1 MNSIYIV
8 AQFLSYFRKVE
19 KQRSRTT
26 WVQWREI
33 VEEIYREKY
42 FQGKIKTI
50 INSGTA
56 DSSKIQSTANF
67 ISLLSNLTESEKTE
81 TLQLIH
87 LYLELLKKDK
97 DLILAEKLDSQLKEF
112 YVAPENND
120 SEIQNTVLK
129 WISDKEEDKFYFKI
143 KLDGTLL
150 LVLLDFFLRWIS
162 LWNYKTNSITSS
174 EINET
179 PGFFLLS
186 QLLIIP
192 VIIFLISYFRD
203 KNIIHKTQEIFKK
216 IGRKD
221 LKIINNH
228 SPWNYLIC
236 FLILI
241 IGTLVSVISL
251 NIAEEEYPVL
261 IPIFAIVYGLYL
273 IVILSFYSKKRPSI
287 SLIMT
292 QLERINLNQVKNNLN
307 HNENDEE
314 IIELDVSLRSA
325 NDKME
330 AYVLEAALFGALAFS
345 GFLQLISSSNVSI
358 ESLGAFSTNIYTIF
372 EELVNFSIASTFKS
386 LEFLLSKDGILSL
399 MAFLTLF
406 CSVFFL
412 AVIASRLRFN
422 DLADSIDRSLQLSK
436 IYNEKEENTINTNSG
451 MTNESSN
458 FFTNLIRKHLIQGN
472 LSLEQTFPIME
483 FMRFFRTLGIFTFFV
498 IVVAGGLF
506 VSAQLSMV
514 LAFIMLISFLFFK
527 LKLIVQYLKNVTTQ
541 FQEFYFRVEKKVFYF
556 IIGSVLLCFVLRSFN
571 FDGKLTQTII
581 VISFL
586 IIFIH
591 YLLSLFIPEKLE
603 DAEITES
610 IFMSGNRNKI
620 ALKKLYKISLA
631 VLFLGLMFKIMH
643 FPGAGLLLMV
653 GVFLLAGYFIFG
665 QKTTNNNKFLGF
677 IYRTCFSLTIIG
689 GIFFMMHWPGAG
701 FVRLVSIVSLIL
713 GFILLF
719 FHKKQ
724 LLQTTKNITIT
735 FVILACL
742 LQFPLFRFALTT
754 LSFDYPIYLEK
765 MEIAEIRTKI
775 TGTIDLGYV
784 NAKTK
789 PELDSLKYY
798 MNLNDKIIDKINPH
812 ELNDYCYLILENQ
825 SDTSVLNHGLKW
837 SNWIIKQDQY
847 YTHYLIN
854 IQFLIKLKEYNSALN
869 QLKILEKLKFDE
881 DEKNVLKEIKELKE
895 ICFKNLK
902 VSK

>member
-8 AQFLSYFRKVE
+8 AQFITYFRKVE

-67 ISLLSNLTESEKTE
+67 ISLLSNLSESEKTE

-179 PGFFLLS
+179 PGIFLLS

-203 KNIIHKTQEIFKK
+203 KNIIHKTQEIFKN

-273 IVILSFYSKKRPSI
+273 IVILSFFSKKRPSI

-422 DLADSIDRSLQLSK
+422 DLADAIDRSLQLSK
-436 IYNEKEENTINTNSG
+436 IYNEKEENSINVNSG
-451 MTNESSN
+451 IANESSN

-506 VSAQLSMV
+506 VSTQLSMV

-754 LSFDYPIYLEK
+754 LSFNYPIYLEK

-881 DEKNVLKEIKELKE
+881 DEKSVLKEIKELKE
-895 ICFKNLK
+895 ICYKNLPLVK
-902 VSK
+902 

>member
-1 MNSIYIV
+1 
-8 AQFLSYFRKVE
+8 
-19 KQRSRTT
+19 
-26 WVQWREI
+26 
-33 VEEIYREKY
+33 
-42 FQGKIKTI
+42 
-50 INSGTA
+50 
-56 DSSKIQSTANF
+56 
-67 ISLLSNLTESEKTE
+67 
-81 TLQLIH
+81 
-87 LYLELLKKDK
+87 
-97 DLILAEKLDSQLKEF
+97 
-112 YVAPENND
+112 
-120 SEIQNTVLK
+120 
-129 WISDKEEDKFYFKI
+129 
-143 KLDGTLL
+143 
-150 LVLLDFFLRWIS
+150 
-162 LWNYKTNSITSS
+162 
-174 EINET
+174 
-179 PGFFLLS
+179 
-186 QLLIIP
+186 
-192 VIIFLISYFRD
+192 
-203 KNIIHKTQEIFKK
+203 
-216 IGRKD
+216 
-221 LKIINNH
+221 
-228 SPWNYLIC
+228 
-236 FLILI
+236 
-241 IGTLVSVISL
+241 
-251 NIAEEEYPVL
+251 
-261 IPIFAIVYGLYL
+261 
-273 IVILSFYSKKRPSI
+273 
-287 SLIMT
+287 
-292 QLERINLNQVKNNLN
+292 
-307 HNENDEE
+307 
-314 IIELDVSLRSA
+314 
-325 NDKME
+325 
-330 AYVLEAALFGALAFS
+330 
-345 GFLQLISSSNVSI
+345 
-358 ESLGAFSTNIYTIF
+358 
-372 EELVNFSIASTFKS
+372 
-386 LEFLLSKDGILSL
+386 
-399 MAFLTLF
+399 
-406 CSVFFL
+406 
-412 AVIASRLRFN
+412 
-422 DLADSIDRSLQLSK
+422 
-436 IYNEKEENTINTNSG
+436 
-451 MTNESSN
+451 
-458 FFTNLIRKHLIQGN
+458 
-472 LSLEQTFPIME
+472 
-483 FMRFFRTLGIFTFFV
+483 
-498 IVVAGGLF
+498 
-506 VSAQLSMV
+506 
-514 LAFIMLISFLFFK
+514 
-527 LKLIVQYLKNVTTQ
+527 
-541 FQEFYFRVEKKVFYF
+541 
-556 IIGSVLLCFVLRSFN
+556 
-571 FDGKLTQTII
+571 
-581 VISFL
+581 L

-754 LSFDYPIYLEK
+754 LSFNYPIYLEK

-881 DEKNVLKEIKELKE
+881 DEKSVLKEIKELKE
-895 ICFKNLK
+895 ICYKNLPLVK
-902 VSK
+902 

>member
-97 DLILAEKLDSQLKEF
+97 DLILAEKLDTQLKEF
-112 YVAPENND
+112 YVATENND

-162 LWNYKTNSITSS
+162 LWNYKTN
-174 EINET
+174 NENT
-179 PGFFLLS
+179 GFFVLI
-186 QLLIIP
+186 QLVIIP
-192 VIIFLISYFRD
+192 LIIFLISYYRD
-203 KNIIHKTQEIFKK
+203 KNIILKTQEIFKN

-221 LKIINNH
+221 LKISNKH

-241 IGTLVSVISL
+241 IWSMVSVIALKIPKEAHSL
-251 NIAEEEYPVL
+251 L
-261 IPIFAIVYGLYL
+261 IPIYALVYGIYL
-273 IVILSFYSKKRPSI
+273 IVILSFFSKKRPSI
-287 SLIMT
+287 SYIMN
-292 QLERINLNQVKNNLN
+292 QLEKINLNQVKSNLN

-314 IIELDVSLRSA
+314 IIDLDVSLRSA

-345 GFLQLISSSNVSI
+345 GFIQLISSSNVSI

-372 EELVNFSIASTFKS
+372 EGLVNFSLASTFKS

-451 MTNESSN
+451 MPNESSN

-514 LAFIMLISFLFFK
+514 LAFIMFISFLFFK
-527 LKLIVQYLKNVTTQ
+527 LKLIIQYLKNVTTQ

-556 IIGSVLLCFVLRSFN
+556 IIGSIALCFVLRSFSFN
-571 FDGKLTQTII
+571 GKLTQIFI
-581 VISFL
+581 VSSFF
-586 IIFIH
+586 IIFVH

-603 DAEITES
+603 DEEISDS
-610 IFMSGNRNKI
+610 IFVNGNRNKI
-620 ALKKLYKISLA
+620 AIKKLYKISLA
-631 VLFLGLMFKIMH
+631 VFFLGLMFKIVS
-643 FPGAGLLLMV
+643 FPGATLLFV
-653 GVFLLAGYFIFG
+653 IGSFLLAIYFLIS
-665 QKTTNNNKFLGF
+665 QKTKNENKILGL
-677 IYRTCFSLTIIG
+677 IYRISFSLTIIG
-689 GIFFMMHWPGAG
+689 SSFFMMHWPGAG
-701 FVRLVSIVSLIL
+701 FVRLVCIIFLTLSFISL
-713 GFILLF
+713 FIY
-719 FHKKQ
+719 KKQ
-724 LLQTTKNITIT
+724 LLQSTKNITIT
-735 FVILACL
+735 FVILVCL
-742 LQFPLFRFALTT
+742 LQFPLFRFAITT
-754 LSFDYPIYLEK
+754 LSLNYPVYLEK
-765 MEIAEIRTKI
+765 MEIAKIRSKI
-775 TGTIDLGYV
+775 TEPIDLGFV

-789 PELDSLKYY
+789 PELDSLKFY
-798 MNLNDKIIDKINPH
+798 MNETDKILNKITPH
-812 ELNDYCYLILENQ
+812 ELLEDCFIILENQ
-825 SDTSVLNHGLKW
+825 SDTSILNHSLKW
-837 SNWIIKQDQY
+837 SNWIIKKDNY
-847 YTHYLIN
+847 YANYFLNVEI
-854 IQFLIKLKEYNSALN
+854 LIKLKEYNSALN

-881 DEKNVLKEIKELKE
+881 DEKSIRKEINELKV
-895 ICFKNLK
+895 ICNQNLHELK
-902 VSK
+902 

>member
-81 TLQLIH
+81 TLQLID

-97 DLILAEKLDSQLKEF
+97 DLILAEKLDTQLKEF
-112 YVAPENND
+112 FVATENND
-120 SEIQNTVLK
+120 SEIQKTVLK
-129 WISDKEEDKFYFKI
+129 WISDKKEDKFYFKI
-143 KLDGTLL
+143 KLDGTLS

-162 LWNYKTNSITSS
+162 LWNYKTN
-174 EINET
+174 NENT
-179 PGFFLLS
+179 GFFVLI
-186 QLLIIP
+186 QLVIIP
-192 VIIFLISYFRD
+192 LIIFLISYYRD
-203 KNIIHKTQEIFKK
+203 KNIILKTQEIFKN

-221 LKIINNH
+221 LKISNKH

-241 IGTLVSVISL
+241 IWSMVLVIALKIPKEAHSL
-251 NIAEEEYPVL
+251 L
-261 IPIFAIVYGLYL
+261 IPIYALVYGIYL
-273 IVILSFYSKKRPSI
+273 IVILSFFSKKKPSI
-287 SLIMT
+287 SYIIN
-292 QLERINLNQVKNNLN
+292 QLEKINLNQVKSNLN

-314 IIELDVSLRSA
+314 IIDLDVSLRSA

-345 GFLQLISSSNVSI
+345 GFIQLISSSNVSI

-372 EELVNFSIASTFKS
+372 EGLVNFSLTSTFKS
-386 LEFLLSKDGILSL
+386 LEFLLSKKGILSL

-498 IVVAGGLF
+498 IIVTGGLF
-506 VSAQLSMV
+506 VSAQLSIV

-527 LKLIVQYLKNVTTQ
+527 LKLIVQYIKNVTTQ
-541 FQEFYFRVEKKVFYF
+541 FQEFYFKVEKKVFYF
-556 IIGSVLLCFVLRSFN
+556 IIGSIALCFVLRSFSFN
-571 FDGKLTQTII
+571 GKLTQIFI
-581 VISFL
+581 VSSFF
-586 IIFIH
+586 IIFVH

-603 DAEITES
+603 DEEISDS
-610 IFMSGNRNKI
+610 IFVNGNRNKI

-631 VLFLGLMFKIMH
+631 IFFLGLMFKIVS
-643 FPGAGLLLMV
+643 FPAATLLFV
-653 GVFLLAGYFIFG
+653 IGSFLLAIYFLIS
-665 QKTTNNNKFLGF
+665 QKTKNENKILGL
-677 IYRTCFSLTIIG
+677 IYRISFSLTIIG
-689 GIFFMMHWPGAG
+689 SSFFMMHWPGAG
-701 FVRLVSIVSLIL
+701 FVRLVCIIFLIL
-713 GFILLF
+713 SFISLF
-719 FHKKQ
+719 IYKKQ
-724 LLQTTKNITIT
+724 LLQSTKNITIT
-735 FVILACL
+735 FVILVCL
-742 LQFPLFRFALTT
+742 LQFPLFRFAITT
-754 LSFDYPIYLEK
+754 LSLNYPVYLEK
-765 MEIAEIRTKI
+765 MEIAKIRSKI
-775 TGTIDLGYV
+775 TEPIDLGFV

-789 PELDSLKYY
+789 PELDSLKFY
-798 MNLNDKIIDKINPH
+798 MNETDKILNKITPH
-812 ELNDYCYLILENQ
+812 ELLEDCFIILENQ
-825 SDTSVLNHGLKW
+825 SDTSILNHSLKW
-837 SNWIIKQDQY
+837 SNWIIKKDNY
-847 YTHYLIN
+847 YANYFLKIK
-854 IQFLIKLKEYNSALN
+854 ILIKLKNYNSALN

-881 DEKNVLKEIKELKE
+881 DEKSIRKEINELKV
-895 ICFKNLK
+895 ICNQNLHK
-902 VSK
+902 LK

>member
-8 AQFLSYFRKVE
+8 AQFITYFRKVE

-67 ISLLSNLTESEKTE
+67 ISLLSNLSESEKTE

-179 PGFFLLS
+179 PGIFLLS

-203 KNIIHKTQEIFKK
+203 KNIIHKTQEIFKN

-273 IVILSFYSKKRPSI
+273 IVILSFFSKKRPSI

-422 DLADSIDRSLQLSK
+422 DLADAIDRSLQLSK
-436 IYNEKEENTINTNSG
+436 IYNEKEENSINVNSG
-451 MTNESSN
+451 IANESSN

-541 FQEFYFRVEKKVFYF
+541 FQEFYFKVEKKVFYF

-754 LSFDYPIYLEK
+754 LSFNYPIYLEK

-881 DEKNVLKEIKELKE
+881 DEKSVLKEIKELKE
-895 ICFKNLK
+895 ICYKNLPLVK
-902 VSK
+902 

>member
-97 DLILAEKLDSQLKEF
+97 DLILAEKLDTQLKEF
-112 YVAPENND
+112 YVATENND

-162 LWNYKTNSITSS
+162 LWNYKTN
-174 EINET
+174 NENT
-179 PGFFLLS
+179 GFFVLI
-186 QLLIIP
+186 QLVIIP
-192 VIIFLISYFRD
+192 LIIFLISYYRD
-203 KNIIHKTQEIFKK
+203 KNIILKTQEIFKN

-221 LKIINNH
+221 LKISNKH

-241 IGTLVSVISL
+241 IWSMVLVIALKIPKEAHSL
-251 NIAEEEYPVL
+251 L
-261 IPIFAIVYGLYL
+261 IPIYALVYGIYL
-273 IVILSFYSKKRPSI
+273 IVILSFFSKKKPSI
-287 SLIMT
+287 SYIIN
-292 QLERINLNQVKNNLN
+292 QLEKINLNQVKSNLN

-314 IIELDVSLRSA
+314 IIDLDVSLRSA

-345 GFLQLISSSNVSI
+345 GFIQLISSSNVSI

-372 EELVNFSIASTFKS
+372 EGLVNFSLASTFKS
-386 LEFLLSKDGILSL
+386 LEFLLSKNGILSL

-458 FFTNLIRKHLIQGN
+458 FFTNLISKHLIQGN

-498 IVVAGGLF
+498 IIVTGGLF
-506 VSAQLSMV
+506 VSAQLSIV

-527 LKLIVQYLKNVTTQ
+527 LKLIVQYIKNVTTQ
-541 FQEFYFRVEKKVFYF
+541 FQEFYFKVEKKVFYF
-556 IIGSVLLCFVLRSFN
+556 IIGSIALCFVLRSFSFN
-571 FDGKLTQTII
+571 GKLTQIFI
-581 VISFL
+581 VSSFF
-586 IIFIH
+586 IIFVH

-603 DAEITES
+603 DEEISDS
-610 IFMSGNRNKI
+610 IFVNGNRNKI

-631 VLFLGLMFKIMH
+631 IFFLGLMFKIVS
-643 FPGAGLLLMV
+643 FPAATLLFV
-653 GVFLLAGYFIFG
+653 IGSFLLAIYFLIS
-665 QKTTNNNKFLGF
+665 QKTKNENKILGL
-677 IYRTCFSLTIIG
+677 IYRISFSLTIIG
-689 GIFFMMHWPGAG
+689 SSFFMMHWPGAG
-701 FVRLVSIVSLIL
+701 FVRLVCIIFLIL
-713 GFILLF
+713 SFISLF
-719 FHKKQ
+719 IYKKQ
-724 LLQTTKNITIT
+724 LLQSTKNITIT
-735 FVILACL
+735 FVILVCL
-742 LQFPLFRFALTT
+742 LQFPLFRFAITT
-754 LSFDYPIYLEK
+754 LSLNYPVYLEK
-765 MEIAEIRTKI
+765 MEIAKIRSKI
-775 TGTIDLGYV
+775 TEPIDLGFV

-798 MNLNDKIIDKINPH
+798 MNETDKILNKITPH
-812 ELNDYCYLILENQ
+812 ELLEDCFIILENQ
-825 SDTSVLNHGLKW
+825 SDTSILNHSLKW
-837 SNWIIKQDQY
+837 SNWIIKKDNY
-847 YTHYLIN
+847 YANYFLKIK
-854 IQFLIKLKEYNSALN
+854 ILIKLKNYNSALN

-881 DEKNVLKEIKELKE
+881 DEKSIRKEINELKV
-895 ICFKNLK
+895 ICNQNLHELK
-902 VSK
+902 

>member
-1 MNSIYIV
+1 M
-8 AQFLSYFRKVE
+8 
-19 KQRSRTT
+19 
-26 WVQWREI
+26 
-33 VEEIYREKY
+33 
-42 FQGKIKTI
+42 
-50 INSGTA
+50 
-56 DSSKIQSTANF
+56 
-67 ISLLSNLTESEKTE
+67 
-81 TLQLIH
+81 
-87 LYLELLKKDK
+87 
-97 DLILAEKLDSQLKEF
+97 
-112 YVAPENND
+112 
-120 SEIQNTVLK
+120 
-129 WISDKEEDKFYFKI
+129 
-143 KLDGTLL
+143 
-150 LVLLDFFLRWIS
+150 
-162 LWNYKTNSITSS
+162 
-174 EINET
+174 
-179 PGFFLLS
+179 
-186 QLLIIP
+186 
-192 VIIFLISYFRD
+192 
-203 KNIIHKTQEIFKK
+203 
-216 IGRKD
+216 
-221 LKIINNH
+221 
-228 SPWNYLIC
+228 
-236 FLILI
+236 
-241 IGTLVSVISL
+241 
-251 NIAEEEYPVL
+251 
-261 IPIFAIVYGLYL
+261 
-273 IVILSFYSKKRPSI
+273 
-287 SLIMT
+287 
-292 QLERINLNQVKNNLN
+292 
-307 HNENDEE
+307 
-314 IIELDVSLRSA
+314 
-325 NDKME
+325 
-330 AYVLEAALFGALAFS
+330 
-345 GFLQLISSSNVSI
+345 
-358 ESLGAFSTNIYTIF
+358 
-372 EELVNFSIASTFKS
+372 
-386 LEFLLSKDGILSL
+386 
-399 MAFLTLF
+399 
-406 CSVFFL
+406 

-436 IYNEKEENTINTNSG
+436 IYNEKEENSINVNSG
-451 MTNESSN
+451 IANESSN

-506 VSAQLSMV
+506 VSTQLSMV

-556 IIGSVLLCFVLRSFN
+556 IIGSVILCFVLRSFN
-571 FDGKLTQTII
+571 FNGKLTQVFIF
-581 VISFL
+581 ISFF

-603 DAEITES
+603 DSEITES
-610 IFMSGNRNKI
+610 IFVSGNRNKI

-631 VLFLGLMFKIMH
+631 VLFFGLMFKIMH

-653 GVFLLAGYFIFG
+653 GVFLLAIYFIFG

-754 LSFDYPIYLEK
+754 LSFNYPIYLEK

-812 ELNDYCYLILENQ
+812 ELYDYCYLILENQ

-881 DEKNVLKEIKELKE
+881 DEKSVLKEIKELKE
-895 ICFKNLK
+895 ICYKNLPLVK
-902 VSK
+902 